1 MRKSVREQNKLMRRA
16 LYIRVLCLVLGAT
29 LAAAPLPAFAFSRVK
44 DLVEVEGIRDNML
57 VGYGLVVGLNG
68 SGDSLKNAPFTQQSL
83 QTMLERMGVNTR
95 GTTMQTKNV
104 AAVMVTANLPPFAAQ
119 GTRIDVSVSALGDA
133 KSLQG
138 GTLLV
143 TSLFG
148 ADGQI
153 YALGQGP
160 VSIGGFTASGD
171 AASVTRGVPTAGRI
185 ANGAIVER
193 EIAFNLDA
201 QKTLRL
207 SLRNP
212 DLTTATRIASA
223 VNAYMGG
230 GIAEATDPSTVK
242 LTVPNGYPH
251 GVMGML
257 TDLEQVK
264 VDPDETARVVID
276 EQSGV
281 IVMGADVRI
290 STVAI
295 AQGNLTIRVTETP
308 QVSQPAPFSNTGTTT
323 TVPRTQI
330 NIDDSKGNKMAVLH
344 EGVSL
349 QNLVDGLNALGVGPR
364 DIISI
369 LQAIKAA
376 GALQADIQVI
386 G

>member
-1 MRKSVREQNKLMRRA
+1 
-16 LYIRVLCLVLGAT
+16 
-29 LAAAPLPAFAFSRVK
+29 
-44 DLVEVEGIRDNML
+44 
-57 VGYGLVVGLNG
+57 
-68 SGDSLKNAPFTQQSL
+68 
-83 QTMLERMGVNTR
+83 
-95 GTTMQTKNV
+95 MQTKNV

-119 GTRIDVSVSALGDA
+119 GTRIDVSVSAMGDA

-153 YALGQGP
+153 YAVGQGP
-160 VSIGGFTASGD
+160 VAIGGFTAGGD

-193 EIAFNLDA
+193 EIGFNLSA
-201 QKTLRL
+201 QHSLRL

-212 DLTTATRIASA
+212 DLTTASRIAGAINS
-223 VNAYMGG
+223 YMGG
-230 GIAEATDPSTVK
+230 GIAEAVDPATVR
-242 LTVPNGYPH
+242 LTVPDGYPH

-323 TVPRTQI
+323 TVPRTQVQ
-330 NIDDSKGNKMAVLH
+330 IDDGKGNKMAVLH

-349 QNLVDGLNALGVGPR
+349 QSLVDGLNALGVGPR

>member
-1 MRKSVREQNKLMRRA
+1 
-16 LYIRVLCLVLGAT
+16 
-29 LAAAPLPAFAFSRVK
+29 
-44 DLVEVEGIRDNML
+44 ML

-68 SGDSLKNAPFTQQSL
+68 TGDSLKNAPFTQQSL

-95 GTTMQTKNV
+95 GTSMQTKNV

-119 GTRIDVSVSALGDA
+119 GTRIDISVSAMGDA

-138 GTLLV
+138 GMLLV

-153 YALGQGP
+153 YAVGQGP
-160 VSIGGFTASGD
+160 VAIGGFTAGGD

-185 ANGAIVER
+185 SNGAIVER
-193 EIAFNLDA
+193 EIGFTLAANH
-201 QKTLRL
+201 TLRL

-212 DLTTATRIASA
+212 DLTTASRIASA

-230 GIAEATDPSTVK
+230 SVAEATDPSTVR
-242 LTVPNGYPH
+242 LTVPDGYPK

-264 VDPDETARVVID
+264 VDPDDAAKVIID

-308 QVSQPAPFSNTGTTT
+308 QVSQPQPFSNTGTTT
-323 TVPRTQI
+323 TVPRTQVS
-330 NIDDSKGNKMAVLH
+330 IDDGKGNRMAVLH